1 MSKLVEDV
9 KSGLKGIR
17 GAGDALR
24 GEVLDA
30 TDQAFDTNPQHPE
43 TLKDRVDNRTIAEKG
58 KQEMHGADNMIA
70 RREWEHKGVEPPA
83 HVGRRENEK
92 PLATQTEPLSRT
104 AAHDIPNEGLSREPE
119 MGHFGSRGT
128 EGGVPAFRHYAPW
141 LMIPVQRGMRTVS
154 S

>member
-30 TDQAFDTNPQHPE
+30 TDQAFDPNPNHPE
-43 TLKDRVDNRTIAEKG
+43 TLKDRIDNRTVAEKG
-58 KQEMHGADNMIA
+58 KQDMKNADNMIA

-83 HVGRRENEK
+83 HVGRRENEE

-104 AAHDIPNEGLSREPE
+104 AAHGRPNEGLTREPE

-128 EGGVPAFRHYAPW
+128 ENGVVKEPDANLPKY
-141 LMIPVQRGMRTVS
+141 T
-154 S
+154 